1 MIIRILNEGQWHLD
15 DGDVRELNTLD
26 DQVEQ
31 AVGADNQEELGAVLH
46 RLLDRVRSSGTP
58 LPDDELHDSDLILP
72 AADSTVAEVRS
83 MLNDSEEGLIP
94 N

>member
-1 MIIRILNEGQWHLD
+1 MIIRILNEGQWKV
-15 DGDVRELNTLD
+15 GETDVRDLNTLD

-31 AVGADNQEELGAVLH
+31 AVAGDDQAKLTAVLQK
-46 RLLDRVRSSGTP
+46 LLDRVRSTGTR

-72 AADSTVAEVRS
+72 TQDSTVAEVRS